1 MAYKKARQLIRGRAH
16 IFYLLLFGNITN
28 RDFTLYTLA
37 QRDKR
42 FRSGHTWYFSN
53 SIKCSLSRAYNLIS
67 IVYGPVVK

>member
-42 FRSGHTWYFSN
+42 FRSGHTRYFLYL
-53 SIKCSLSRAYNLIS
+53 CVQQLHQMLIVAC
-67 IVYGPVVK
+67 I

>member
-42 FRSGHTWYFSN
+42 FRSGHTWYF
-53 SIKCSLSRAYNLIS
+53 LYLRVQQLHQMF
-67 IVYGPVVK
+67 IVASYTVRS